1 MFNEAEFSSGV
12 KLSGLRRGRYR
23 AIAASPD
30 ANAKA
35 LLAAIASAKRIADA
49 DAKADPYPVEA
60 HVVNEY
66 LDDAALL
73 VVYDDKRIP
82 KCVFDHF
89 ILGSI
94 NEQDQEKSAF
104 VFTFG
109 DAVLFGGMERRTRLY
124 AYSGFLVDSQKDG
137 KCISAWRRLYDK
149 YLRATAMAE
158 ENRYARLFYRDQ
170 VRDGYITACRMA
182 ESADRPHTAV
192 FNFNMFV
199 INEST

>member
-12 KLSGLRRGRYR
+12 KIGGLRKGRQR
-23 AIAASPD
+23 AKAASFD
-30 ANAKA
+30 ANAEA
-35 LLAAIASAKRIADA
+35 LLAASAKRIEAA
-49 DAKADPYPVEA
+49 DAKADPYPVES

-73 VVYDDKRIP
+73 VVYDDKKVP

-182 ESADRPHTAV
+182 ESADRPQTAV

-199 INEST
+199 INESA